1 MKPSSAGKPHV
12 GWVCATCHAG
22 AGTVLA
28 TSAVVFGGFLWLT
41 VRRLRRMDVP

>member
-1 MKPSSAGKPHV
+1 MQGLDARRFVGFENPSLA
-12 GWVCATCHAG
+12 
-22 AGTVLA
+22 TVLV